1 MTSIALHRLYVGDSI
16 DKRTPIGAAFVVL
29 GLSACLGAFLVSSD
43 ILGLS
48 AGTMLMAYVAIFL
61 AGFVSLLYGT
71 GLILIDNNL
80 WG

>member
-1 MTSIALHRLYVGDSI
+1 MRTYSGDSI
-16 DKRTPIGAAFVVL
+16 NKRTPIGAVLVVV
-29 GLSACLGAFLVSSD
+29 GLAACLGAYLVSTES
-43 ILGLS
+43 LGLS
-48 AGTMLMAYVAIFL
+48 VGSMVAAYAAIFL